1 MKTVR
6 NDLFDY
12 PNRYIWQSLDGFK
25 FSLDS
30 ILLAEYAK
38 VKDDFN
44 VLDMCT
50 GNAPVPLIISTTSKC
65 MIVAFEIQKEISKL
79 AEKSVLEN
87 NLDKQISIIN
97 DDIKNIGNYFK
108 EEYFDVITCNPPYFK
123 ENSSLVNK
131 SDYLSL
137 ARHEITINLET
148 IFSLGFKYLK
158 NNGILYMVHRPERL
172 DEIIILANKYK
183 LNVKELVIVTTN
195 KAKVPALIL
204 IKCVKNSRSCI
215 KIRQICDV
223 SNCVTYQHIF
233 DSW

>member
-1 MKTVR
+1 MKIVK

-12 PNRYIWQSLDGFK
+12 PNRYIYQSLDGFK

-50 GNAPVPLIISTTSKC
+50 GNAPIPLIISTKSKC
-65 MIVAFEIQKEISKL
+65 MLVAFEIQKEIAEL
-79 AEKSVLEN
+79 AKKSVLEN
-87 NLDKQISIIN
+87 SLEEQITVIN
-97 DDIKNIGNYFK
+97 DDVKNIGSYFK
-108 EEYFDVITCNPPYFK
+108 QEYFDVITCNPPYFK

-131 SDYLSL
+131 NDYLSL
-137 ARHEITINLET
+137 ARHEISINLET
-148 IFSLGFKYLK
+148 IFNLGFKYLK

-183 LNVKELVIVTTN
+183 INVKELIMIVTNKTN
-195 KAKVPALIL
+195 IPTLIL
-204 IKCVKNSRSCI
+204 VKCVKNSKNGI
-215 KIRQICDV
+215 KIRKIYDV
-223 SNCVTYQHIF
+223 SKCSTYQHIF
-233 DSW
+233 D